1 MFKRTEMRL
10 RLTVI
15 ELFLIEKWGETSKE
29 IKWIYFAA
37 GYRGLVNSRT
47 QFRVRITLFGDDI
60 EHAHLQNTD

>member
-1 MFKRTEMRL
+1 MFKRTEMRF

-37 GYRGLVNSRT
+37 GCRDLVNSRT
-47 QFRVRITLFGDDI
+47 
-60 EHAHLQNTD
+60 